1 MKGSCAKEQ
10 DKETSHF
17 TPKKPRSKASQKRVI
32 SQHQLTCENII
43 VILTNS
49 LLLASLSVCY
59 GPCLARSWSA
69 DLQLSSSTLH
79 NKSCKKK
86 KQNKKY
92 CKDFAFS
99 PRASLVINSFLLK
112 KYWLYKIF

>member
-79 NKSCKKK
+79 NKD
-86 KQNKKY
+86 

-99 PRASLVINSFLLK
+99 PRASLVIKFFSLK
-112 KYWLYKIF
+112 KYWLYKIYIYI

>member
-79 NKSCKKK
+79 NK
-86 KQNKKY
+86 Y

-99 PRASLVINSFLLK
+99 PRASLVINSFL
-112 KYWLYKIF
+112 